1 MKLIHAVLI
10 SGAVIVPAIVY
21 VSLSDNTLTSSIRP
35 SVEHGKPIA
44 HRLALEDSDVNLGES
59 LAALRKEVAGLK
71 ADVLALQSAKQTQQL
86 RLDAVSQHAVSN
98 PVKPQL
104 AREQILAKEKERLRV
119 RGEQLETGFRQQTTD
134 PAWSAR
140 AKTLVLDA
148 LASDKVASKDIIDIE
163 CRTSKCRVELAN
175 DANGEEVKLS
185 DFPMKI
191 SEELP
196 NILVN
201 QTKESDG
208 STTTVLY
215 LSKDDLISPN
225 SGS

>member
-1 MKLIHAVLI
+1 VRLIHAFLI
-10 SGAVIVPAIVY
+10 GSALMVSAIIY
-21 VSLSDNTLTSSIRP
+21 VSPSDKTLSNSIR
-35 SVEHGKPIA
+35 SSTEHRKPIV
-44 HRLALEDSDVNLGES
+44 HGFALENSDDNLGES
-59 LAALRKEVAGLK
+59 LAALRQEVASLK
-71 ADVLALQSAKQTQQL
+71 ADVLVLQTARQTQQL

-98 PVKPQL
+98 PVKPLL

-201 QTKESDG
+201 QIKESDG

>member
-1 MKLIHAVLI
+1 
-10 SGAVIVPAIVY
+10 
-21 VSLSDNTLTSSIRP
+21 
-35 SVEHGKPIA
+35 
-44 HRLALEDSDVNLGES
+44 
-59 LAALRKEVAGLK
+59 
-71 ADVLALQSAKQTQQL
+71 
-86 RLDAVSQHAVSN
+86 
-98 PVKPQL
+98 
-104 AREQILAKEKERLRV
+104 
-119 RGEQLETGFRQQTTD
+119 
-134 PAWSAR
+134 
-140 AKTLVLDA
+140 
-148 LASDKVASKDIIDIE
+148 
-163 CRTSKCRVELAN
+163 VELAN